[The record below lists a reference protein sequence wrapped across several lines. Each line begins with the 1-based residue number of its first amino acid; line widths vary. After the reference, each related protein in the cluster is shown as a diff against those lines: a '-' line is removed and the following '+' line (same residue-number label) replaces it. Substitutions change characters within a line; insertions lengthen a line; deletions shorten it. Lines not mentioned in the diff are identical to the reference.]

1 MGVAQMDHVNAKIEI
16 AGLGSNEEA
25 AEVQQGQG
33 KDVRKLDELELMLV
47 GGGDC
52 VVCW

>member
-1 MGVAQMDHVNAKIEI
+1 MEQFNTKVEKAGTKSHEEGRELAI
-16 AGLGSNEEA
+16 A
-25 AEVQQGQG
+25 QG
-33 KDVRKLDELELMLV
+33 KELRKLDELELMLV